1 MLQIGKST
9 SVYSLRRRQKYW
21 YEIEYLLVPFRK
33 KSIYRNLWAF
43 FETGKSR
50 LHIKC
55 DPSRSSFKIFVRQL
69 FEFIFGTLVN
79 GP

>member
-1 MLQIGKST
+1 M
-9 SVYSLRRRQKYW
+9 
-21 YEIEYLLVPFRK
+21 
-33 KSIYRNLWAF
+33 AF

-55 DPSRSSFKIFVRQL
+55 DPSRSSFKIFIRHL